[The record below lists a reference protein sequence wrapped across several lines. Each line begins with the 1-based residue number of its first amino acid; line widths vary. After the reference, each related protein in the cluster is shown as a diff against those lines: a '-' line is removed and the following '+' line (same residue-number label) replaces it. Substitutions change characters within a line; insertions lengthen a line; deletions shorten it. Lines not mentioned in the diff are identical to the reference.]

1 MTHIETQSE
10 GEDRASGGWTR
21 GRLDVAHD
29 GSEGVGT
36 HAGLAQLH
44 TEREGVAREVAAEHA
59 RNLGEGCKHAWG
71 DRHRM

>member
-44 TEREGVAREVAAEHA
+44 TEREGVSREVAAEHA